1 MGQPSSGISVLLN
14 VEPLVKQKE
23 LVDLIAFGD
32 CEIVNLEPLGGGGCW
47 NNYLV
52 GAVVQ
57 GRPVRVPDP
66 SIKSQKSYF
75 ELRTLRRGLQRLSFN
90 PSRLSRNTALFL
102 KKKLRSKRPWEKS
115 QLQASHGSSASE
127 VASTTGSR
135 IILHC
140 DLDAF
145 YPSCEIKRNPALAD
159 KPLIVGA
166 DPKGGHGRGV
176 VMSCSYEARKFGVRS
191 GMPISQAYKLCPQGI
206 YVPPDFELYG
216 ETSDLAMEVLRR
228 FADKFE
234 QTSIDEAFLDIGD
247 RCKNYDDAT
256 RLAQNLKTDLKQSE
270 GLTVSVGVAPNK
282 SIAKIASDM
291 KKPDG
296 LTVVRP
302 DEVRAFLDPLPVS
315 KISGVGKKTT
325 EYLLNEGIQTIG
337 QLSKVPAKKLTDWF
351 GKGGVWLWG
360 IANGIEETPVE
371 ERGLRKSISVEQ
383 TFERDIQ
390 NKQVVLEALESL
402 VKEVHARLLA
412 EKLFFR
418 TVSIKVRFEGFQTF
432 TRDKTH
438 TGYVDDVDVVREYV
452 HLLFREFEKD
462 RRRIR
467 LVGAKLSDLKP
478 AEGKQTRLG

>member
-1 MGQPSSGISVLLN
+1 
-14 VEPLVKQKE
+14 
-23 LVDLIAFGD
+23 
-32 CEIVNLEPLGGGGCW
+32 
-47 NNYLV
+47 
-52 GAVVQ
+52 
-57 GRPVRVPDP
+57 
-66 SIKSQKSYF
+66 
-75 ELRTLRRGLQRLSFN
+75 
-90 PSRLSRNTALFL
+90 
-102 KKKLRSKRPWEKS
+102 
-115 QLQASHGSSASE
+115 
-127 VASTTGSR
+127 
-135 IILHC
+135 
-140 DLDAF
+140 
-145 YPSCEIKRNPALAD
+145 
-159 KPLIVGA
+159 
-166 DPKGGHGRGV
+166 
-176 VMSCSYEARKFGVRS
+176 MSCSYEARKFGVRS
-191 GMPISQAYKLCPQGI
+191 GMPISQAYKLCPQGV

-216 ETSDLAMEVLRR
+216 ETSDQAMEVLRK

-234 QTSIDEAFLDIGD
+234 QTSIDEAYIDASD
-247 RCKNYDDAT
+247 RCKTYDEAVV
-256 RLAQNLKTDLKQSE
+256 LARDVKSALKTTV
-270 GLTVSVGVAPNK
+270 GLTVSVGIAPNK
-282 SIAKIASDM
+282 SVAKIASDL

-302 DEVRAFLDPLPVS
+302 DEVGAFLEPLPVS

-325 EYLLNEGIQTIG
+325 EYLEQQGIQTIG
-337 QLSKVPAKKLTDWF
+337 QLRQIPAKKLTDWF

-402 VKEVHARLLA
+402 VKEVHERLQREGL
-412 EKLFFR
+412 LFR

-452 HLLFREFEKD
+452 HHLFREFEQD

-478 AEGKQTRLG
+478 VKGRQTRLG

>member
-1 MGQPSSGISVLLN
+1 M
-14 VEPLVKQKE
+14 
-23 LVDLIAFGD
+23 
-32 CEIVNLEPLGGGGCW
+32 
-47 NNYLV
+47 
-52 GAVVQ
+52 
-57 GRPVRVPDP
+57 
-66 SIKSQKSYF
+66 
-75 ELRTLRRGLQRLSFN
+75 
-90 PSRLSRNTALFL
+90 
-102 KKKLRSKRPWEKS
+102 
-115 QLQASHGSSASE
+115 SASGRR
-127 VASTTGSR
+127 S

-145 YPSCEIKRNPALAD
+145 YPSCEIKRNPSLAG

-166 DPKGGHGRGV
+166 DPKGGRGRGV

-216 ETSDLAMEVLRR
+216 ETSDRAMDVLRK
-228 FADKFE
+228 FADRFE
-234 QTSIDEAFLDIGD
+234 QTSIDEAFMDVGD
-247 RCKNYDDAT
+247 RCDDYDRAAA
-256 RLAQNLKTDLKQSE
+256 LAREVKSELKSAE
-270 GLTVSVGVAPNK
+270 SLTVSIGIAPNK

-296 LTVVRP
+296 LTTVRP
-302 DEVRAFLDPLPVS
+302 DEARAFLEPLPVG

-325 EYLLNEGIQTIG
+325 QLLEEKGIRTIG
-337 QLSKVPAKKLTDWF
+337 ELSKIPAKRLTDWF

-360 IANGIEETPVE
+360 IANGIEESPVE

-383 TFERDIQ
+383 TFERDVQ
-390 NKQVVLEALESL
+390 SKQVVLEALESL
-402 VKEVHARLLA
+402 TKEVHERLLT
-412 EKLFFR
+412 EKLLFR

-438 TGYVDDVDVVREYV
+438 TGYVDDVNVVREYV
-452 HLLFREFEKD
+452 HQLFREFEKD

-478 AEGKQTRLG
+478 VEGKQTRLA

>member
-1 MGQPSSGISVLLN
+1 VS
-14 VEPLVKQKE
+14 
-23 LVDLIAFGD
+23 
-32 CEIVNLEPLGGGGCW
+32 
-47 NNYLV
+47 
-52 GAVVQ
+52 
-57 GRPVRVPDP
+57 
-66 SIKSQKSYF
+66 
-75 ELRTLRRGLQRLSFN
+75 
-90 PSRLSRNTALFL
+90 
-102 KKKLRSKRPWEKS
+102 
-115 QLQASHGSSASE
+115 SSA
-127 VASTTGSR
+127 GPR

-145 YPSCEIKRNPALAD
+145 YPSCEIKRNPSLAG

-166 DPKGGHGRGV
+166 DPKAGHGRGV

-191 GMPISQAYKLCPQGI
+191 GMPISQAYKLCPQGV

-216 ETSDLAMEVLRR
+216 ETSDRAMDVLRK
-228 FADKFE
+228 FADRFE
-234 QTSIDEAFLDIGD
+234 QTSIDEAFMDVGD
-247 RCKNYDDAT
+247 RCKNYDDAVE
-256 RLAQNLKTDLKQSE
+256 LARNLKRDLRQSE
-270 GLTVSVGVAPNK
+270 GLTVSVGIAPNK

-296 LTVVRP
+296 LTIVRP
-302 DEVRAFLDPLPVS
+302 DEVKAFLEPLSVG

-325 EYLLNEGIQTIG
+325 VALQERGIETIG
-337 QLSKVPAKKLTDWF
+337 QLSQIPAKKLTDWF

-360 IANGIEETPVE
+360 IANGIEESPVE

-383 TFERDIQ
+383 TFERDVQ

-402 VKEVHARLLA
+402 VKEVHERLLA
-412 EKLFFR
+412 EKLWFR

-438 TGYVDDVDVVREYV
+438 TGYVDDVNVVREYV

-478 AEGKQTRLG
+478 AEGKQTRLA